1 MPAPSV
7 ERRLAAILAANV
19 VGYSRLIEQDEA
31 GTLARLKA
39 LRQAVIEPI
48 LAGHGG
54 RIVKLMGDG
63 ALGSRLIQIHQV
75 TAMAMATAAA

>member
-1 MPAPSV
+1 
-7 ERRLAAILAANV
+7 V
-19 VGYSRLIEQDEA
+19 VGLARLIERDET

-39 LRQAVIEPI
+39 LRQELIEPI

-63 ALGSRLIQIHQV
+63 WRPSRKGWS
-75 TAMAMATAAA
+75 ATIPPYGRHRPSTGAPAQ